1 MKPLVAILFILGI
14 GWALLA
20 WIIVLTP
27 IGIIMPEYKFQSG
40 DVAFSILGASL
51 SIIGYWIWFGW
62 GFYLRTGRYPL
73 TSSRQFWSV
82 SLAIHVLWAFAI
94 PFGIIVFQRKEI
106 SSYGQ
111 TFVEFWRLEYYR
123 AYSSWIGLNIVAAIV
138 AILSNRPS
146 QIQTSTEAEQGGR
159 GDGGNPSN

>member
-94 PFGIIVFQRKEI
+94 PFGIIVFVREDI

-111 TFVEFWRLEYYR
+111 RFVEFWRQGEYR
-123 AYSSWIGLNIVAAIV
+123 AYGSWIGLNIVAAIV

-146 QIQTSTEAEQGGR
+146 QIQSNTEAEQGGR
-159 GDGGNPSN
+159 GDGGKPSN

>member
-20 WIIVLTP
+20 WTVVLSP
-27 IGIIMPEYKFQSG
+27 LGIIMPEYRYQSG

-82 SLAIHVLWAFAI
+82 SLANHVLWAFAI
-94 PFGIIVFQRKEI
+94 PFGVVVFVRDDF

-111 TFVEFWRLEYYR
+111 TFVEFWREGQNLPFR
-123 AYSSWIGLNIVAAIV
+123 SWIGFNIVAAII
-138 AILSNRPS
+138 AILNSRPS
-146 QIQTSTEAEQGGR
+146 QILTSTEAEQVS
-159 GDGGNPSN
+159 GGNGGQRP